1 MKPQIFTLKT
11 ERQGYYDIT
20 RTVREAVRESGIQSG
35 IAVVFCPHTTGA
47 ITINENAD
55 PDVKHDLTLGLD
67 AAFPDRAAFRHA
79 EGNSDAHLKCSTVGA
94 SETILIEERL
104 HLSRLF
110 AMIKKNKDNA
120 ARLSRTLMPGLCD
133 AA

>member
-1 MKPQIFTLKT
+1 MKTRIFTLKT

-79 EGNSDAHLKCSTVGA
+79 EGISFPKRPTFFNDVSIPFA
-94 SETILIEERL
+94 TIP
-104 HLSRLF
+104 S
-110 AMIKKNKDNA
+110 
-120 ARLSRTLMPGLCD
+120 PP
-133 AA
+133 

>member
-1 MKPQIFTLKT
+1 MKTQTFTLKT

-35 IAVVFCPHTTGA
+35 IAIVFCPHTTGA

-67 AAFPDRAAFRHA
+67 AR
-79 EGNSDAHLKCSTVGA
+79 SLT
-94 SETILIEERL
+94 
-104 HLSRLF
+104 
-110 AMIKKNKDNA
+110 
-120 ARLSRTLMPGLCD
+120 ARRSGTPRGTRMRI
-133 AA
+133 

>member
-1 MKPQIFTLKT
+1 MKTQIFTLKT

-47 ITINENAD
+47 M
-55 PDVKHDLTLGLD
+55 KLGLD

-94 SETILIEERL
+94 SETILIEDGKLLLGIWQGVYFCE
-104 HLSRLF
+104 F
-110 AMIKKNKDNA
+110 DGP
-120 ARLSRTLMPGLCD
+120 RTRKYFVKIMEDRG
-133 AA
+133 